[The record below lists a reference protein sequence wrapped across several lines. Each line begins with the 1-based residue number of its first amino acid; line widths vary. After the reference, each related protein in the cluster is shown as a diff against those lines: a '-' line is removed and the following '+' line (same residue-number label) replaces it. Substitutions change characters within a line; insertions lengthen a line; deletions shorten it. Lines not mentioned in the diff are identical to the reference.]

1 MSKGK
6 VVAVVC
12 CAAILALMMFISN
25 PTAKTIDQFIMY
37 YNREIENTAKD
48 RNVSAADC
56 LLKNVQHNSILYGTE
71 AKKEF
76 FSGKIAFLGNDY
88 KEALS
93 LGFAFDESV
102 SSEVIFSVIEAA
114 ILASG
119 EDYDKVARSLGI
131 LSGDKYS
138 IRGGDEKVTTFNGKK
153 YSVHWV
159 DVDKIFFV
167 IEFEK

>member
-1 MSKGK
+1 M
-6 VVAVVC
+6 
-12 CAAILALMMFISN
+12 
-25 PTAKTIDQFIMY
+25 
-37 YNREIENTAKD
+37 
-48 RNVSAADC
+48 
-56 LLKNVQHNSILYGTE
+56 
-71 AKKEF
+71 
-76 FSGKIAFLGNDY
+76 
-88 KEALS
+88 
-93 LGFAFDESV
+93 
-102 SSEVIFSVIEAA
+102 
-114 ILASG
+114 ASG